1 MPEIKLAVFDIA
13 GTTVEDNNAVAT
25 AFRKA
30 FELYGYTVSDEEV
43 KPLMGYKKPVAI
55 KMMLEK
61 MGMDADEVLVDDIYR
76 EFEIEMMDH
85 YENSP
90 NIKPMP
96 GAEEVLSQL
105 KEKGIAITLNTGFSK
120 KIADTI
126 MERLQWLQQGLV
138 DDYIASDEVEEGR
151 PGPYMIQTL
160 MKRAGLN
167 DPKQV
172 IKIGDTEVDVN
183 EGRNA
188 DCALVIAVT
197 TGAFSKEQL
206 EPYSPDYIID
216 DLSELPALIF
226 DRD

>member
-1 MPEIKLAVFDIA
+1 
-13 GTTVEDNNAVAT
+13 
-25 AFRKA
+25 
-30 FELYGYTVSDEEV
+30 
-43 KPLMGYKKPVAI
+43 
-55 KMMLEK
+55 
-61 MGMDADEVLVDDIYR
+61 
-76 EFEIEMMDH
+76 
-85 YENSP
+85 
-90 NIKPMP
+90 
-96 GAEEVLSQL
+96 
-105 KEKGIAITLNTGFSK
+105 
-120 KIADTI
+120 